1 MSFCVGWL
9 TSNSLDSLFMGRISK
24 RKDTVRPTVLLTDV
38 GISVTSSNAD
48 GKSKIEVINWAKIE
62 KVIAY
67 KRDCYGFDLMCL
79 AVGGAENAFEITEE
93 MQGWNELLDR
103 APDYLPE
110 WRRKADWYQEVM
122 LPAFKENRTIIF
134 SRS

>member
-1 MSFCVGWL
+1 
-9 TSNSLDSLFMGRISK
+9 MGRISR
-24 RKDTVRPTVLLTDV
+24 RKDIDTATVTLTDV

-48 GKSKIEVINWAKIE
+48 GESTIEVINWAKIE

-110 WRRKADWYQEVM
+110 WQRKSDWYQEVIR
-122 LPAFKENRTIIF
+122 PAFKENRTIIF
-134 SRS
+134 SRP

>member
-1 MSFCVGWL
+1 
-9 TSNSLDSLFMGRISK
+9 MGRISK
-24 RKDTVRPTVLLTDV
+24 RKDTGTATVLLTDV

-48 GKSKIEVINWAKIE
+48 GESTIEVINWAKIE

-79 AVGGAENAFEITEE
+79 HIGGAENAIEITEE

-110 WRRKADWYQEVM
+110 WQRKSDWYQGVIR
-122 LPAFKENRTIIF
+122 PAFKENRTIIF